1 MHFNIWLENW
11 SVSQCSRHRLK
22 NSEHILIPN
31 SYWYQENHLIT
42 KKGDG
47 KHLIL
52 ENVALGFQF
61 EMNSLSLKHQNN
73 LTFNL
78 KKIFIGKAS
87 SNSQYI
93 ILYILQD
100 ILFYFNCFVF
110 ANFIMMSYCLY
121 RISCPQP
128 SWQEEGWSFF
138 HTWLFC
144 AGQAVGL
151 LCCVCHRKKKLSAA
165 LILERRLTFLQ
176 IRWSSG
182 WDFEVRT
189 VGRW

>member
-22 NSEHILIPN
+22 NSEHTLIPN

-42 KKGDG
+42 KKGAG

-78 KKIFIGKAS
+78 KK
-87 SNSQYI
+87 N
-93 ILYILQD
+93 LLERHLQ
-100 ILFYFNCFVF
+100 IVNTSFCTFCKTFYF
-110 ANFIMMSYCLY
+110 IL
-121 RISCPQP
+121 
-128 SWQEEGWSFF
+128 
-138 HTWLFC
+138 T
-144 AGQAVGL
+144 
-151 LCCVCHRKKKLSAA
+151 A
-165 LILERRLTFLQ
+165 LFLQ
-176 IRWSSG
+176 ILSWWVIVCTEYHAHSLP
-182 WDFEVRT
+182 
-189 VGRW
+189 GRKRDGAFFIHGCFVQVKQQDSCAVSVTGKKNWVQHSF